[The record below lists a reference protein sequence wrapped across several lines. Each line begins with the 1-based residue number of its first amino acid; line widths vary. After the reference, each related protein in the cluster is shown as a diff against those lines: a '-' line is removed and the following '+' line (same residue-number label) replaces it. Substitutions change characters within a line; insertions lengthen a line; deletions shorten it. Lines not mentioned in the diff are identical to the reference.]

1 MPKTHSRLKIWS
13 SAQNY
18 QKTTALLSTSYNV
31 GCWSKEKNVIENSY
45 DYDVGLIFIPNF
57 LIVLN
62 ISVTLSESLKGSFT
76 WRKVQCWQK
85 AHHQHG
91 TEKPPPPCSTTSL
104 WVAIRPC
111 KTKRSQEFLVSND
124 YSWNIQYNLYWL
136 RLMELKLLQWS
147 CGRLRMDENLL
158 AVLITW
164 VTLSSLM

>member
-1 MPKTHSRLKIWS
+1 MVVSPNFTRRPPLCWARRTMSAAGLKKKSI
-13 SAQNY
+13 
-18 QKTTALLSTSYNV
+18 
-31 GCWSKEKNVIENSY
+31 IENWY
-45 DYDVGLIFIPNF
+45 DYGVGLIFFPNF
-57 LIVLN
+57 VLR
-62 ISVTLSESLKGSFT
+62 IYVTLSESLKDAFT

-111 KTKRSQEFLVSND
+111 KTKRSLEFLVSKA
-124 YSWNIQYNLYWL
+124 YSWNIQSNFHWL
-136 RLMELKLLQWS
+136 RLIELTSLQQSIWKIE
-147 CGRLRMDENLL
+147 MDENLL